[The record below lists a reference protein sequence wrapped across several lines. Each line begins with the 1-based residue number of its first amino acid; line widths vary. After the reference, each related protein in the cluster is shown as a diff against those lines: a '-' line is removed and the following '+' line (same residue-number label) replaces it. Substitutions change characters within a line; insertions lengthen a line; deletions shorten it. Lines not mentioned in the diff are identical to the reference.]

1 MNKATYN
8 ITDDR
13 FKLWLDERLS
23 NEDYQRTKKLGLS
36 WFPGQK
42 CFSGV
47 WSPSREDFLL
57 EFVEEIRND
66 ENPDDLESRI
76 ARFQRY
82 AANDERDAA
91 YAQDRAANAT
101 TDRKL
106 RIANNTAENKLAEA
120 EYWQRR
126 IAGAIRHAAYKDKP
140 DVIARRIKK
149 LEAAQRKHTK
159 EQKES
164 RAWLSR
170 WERIPGN
177 IKKNGNPVT
186 MKEAARYFA
195 NYDSVY
201 FQIEGKTRSAYT
213 LLENGEIDP
222 ESVRARAIEKHT
234 KNIDFDQRWLD
245 HLAMRL
251 EYERAYLAAVAGE
264 ETAQALTAPQPRR
277 VSKAPDD
284 GLKKG
289 DIVTKTIYHRG
300 KNIAVTGP
308 IVRLYAKTVHIG
320 ISEDHELYDYCQKY
334 EGGVYKAGRKF
345 VHKVEKES

>member
-8 ITDDR
+8 ITNDR

-23 NEDYQRTKKLGLS
+23 EEDYKRAKSMNFQRFHGQGCWSSIWYPANED
-36 WFPGQK
+36 FI
-42 CFSGV
+42 
-47 WSPSREDFLL
+47 L
-57 EFVEEIRND
+57 EFVDHIEND
-66 ENPDDLESRI
+66 EDPDDVESRV

-106 RIANNTAENKLAEA
+106 RMANNTAENKLAEA

-126 IAGAIRHAAYKDKP
+126 IAGAIRHAEYKDKP
-140 DVIARRIKK
+140 GVIARRIKK

-164 RAWLSR
+164 RAWLAR
-170 WERIPGN
+170 WQGIPGN
-177 IKKNGNPVT
+177 LKKNGNPVT
-186 MKEAARYFA
+186 LAEAARYFA

-234 KNIDFDQRWLD
+234 KNIETDQRWLD

-251 EYERAYLAAVAGE
+251 EYERAYLAFVAGE
-264 ETAQALTAPQPRR
+264 DTAAALTAKQPRR

-289 DIVTKTIYHRG
+289 DIVTLTTWYGGTQVI
-300 KNIAVTGP
+300 TGP
-308 IVRLYAKTVHIG
+308 IVRLYAKSVHI
-320 ISEDHELYDYCQKY
+320 ELAPDHPLYEHCQKY